1 MGPGARVV
9 AEHHLAHAAQR
20 AVREPAGLL
29 ILCCD
34 ATTQKKINVGTAD
47 LSLSVFNH
55 LLREKTSQPVKSR
68 IWPGVL
74 TTKKRRGGSGWQYQS
89 QCDEG

>member
-1 MGPGARVV
+1 MHGAGARRGRGGEREGEGSARVV

-34 ATTQKKINVGTAD
+34 ATTQKKSMLARRTCLYLYSTIYYG
-47 LSLSVFNH
+47 
-55 LLREKTSQPVKSR
+55 
-68 IWPGVL
+68 
-74 TTKKRRGGSGWQYQS
+74 KR
-89 QCDEG
+89 